1 MPGRRGD
8 GRGQGQP
15 SGVGCRRAP
24 ARSSPPETSSS
35 RRPCSPTHCAAR
47 PRGSA
52 RAAPLARSVRAPRMP
67 AMKSFLLLAGCAL
80 AAFLVP
86 RPFRGGE
93 EKTRGDVEHGRYL
106 VLHVAMC
113 VQCHSP
119 RDDEGRI
126 LESRLLS
133 GAAMP
138 IRPPTTAADG
148 WASPRRRGAGS
159 RGSTDCPATRTRRRH
174 GSSPRAGSVATD
186 GG

>member
-1 MPGRRGD
+1 
-8 GRGQGQP
+8 
-15 SGVGCRRAP
+15 
-24 ARSSPPETSSS
+24 
-35 RRPCSPTHCAAR
+35 
-47 PRGSA
+47 
-52 RAAPLARSVRAPRMP
+52 MP

-133 GAAMP
+133 GAPMP
-138 IRPPTTAADG
+138 IRPPPWSEDWATHAPRIDGLPGYTDEAATRLLTQGGIGRDGRRLRSPMPPFRMAPQDAADVIAFLRSG
-148 WASPRRRGAGS
+148 SASRP
-159 RGSTDCPATRTRRRH
+159 
-174 GSSPRAGSVATD
+174 
-186 GG
+186 